1 ERGAARRLRAGRN
14 AARDPD
20 RVLIVLPFRDRDP
33 SARAR
38 LLGPALFLATA
49 GDGDARNVNL
59 WSAWCRFVPVQ
70 FGMSSAPSAQDERH
84 RQERARRPQAA
95 QSLRADDRVA

>member
-1 ERGAARRLRAGRN
+1 
-14 AARDPD
+14 
-20 RVLIVLPFRDRDP
+20 DP

-59 WSAWCRFVPVQ
+59 WSAWCRFVSVQ
-70 FGMSSAPSAQDERH
+70 LGTSSTPSAQDERH
-84 RQERARRPQAA
+84 RQERDRRHQTA
-95 QSLRADDRVA
+95 QSLRADDRVAQGIERPRKGDRKQRDRNAASRALGL